1 MNQKEEKE
9 LRENIQHLIKH
20 VKTKRREE
28 ENLFR
33 TTLVELAELE
43 LSNMLRERE
52 VASVDPAPNKST
64 GINVLED
71 LLKKIVPVL
80 EIDYKSLTT
89 NAEQRQSFRA
99 HVINAIVST
108 LTPVEA
114 NNLAGEQEAELNEF
128 DHSVSS
134 YKSKAGGEYS
144 EDAVVEEEVEIAIGD
159 EAGIDDD
166 KFIDIRTDSER
177 KSEEEGEETD
187 PRDEFG
193 LEGQDETGRN
203 MAYAS
208 FKKIETSIIDS
219 YELLSNPEDQELFY
233 DYLIANAKLYFDKFE
248 GELSP
253 EVEEPTNQAYDI
265 AKDDTDLESEPAEDE
280 LEIEL

>member
-1 MNQKEEKE
+1 MNQKEERE
-9 LRENIQHLIKH
+9 LRENIQHLIRH
-20 VKTKRREE
+20 VKAKRKKEE
-28 ENLFR
+28 KLFR
-33 TTLVELAELE
+33 EQLVELAKLE
-43 LSNMLRERE
+43 LSNMLVESE

-99 HVINAIVST
+99 HVINAIVAT

-114 NNLAGEQEAELNEF
+114 NNDASEAEPEM
-128 DHSVSS
+128 
-134 YKSKAGGEYS
+134 
-144 EDAVVEEEVEIAIGD
+144 EDMSLEEEIDIEIGD
-159 EAGIDDD
+159 EDPGDED
-166 KFIDIRTDSER
+166 KFIDIRTDAEKR
-177 KSEEEGEETD
+177 EEEEVEEVD

-193 LEGQDETGRN
+193 LDGQDETGRN

-253 EVEEPTNQAYDI
+253 EVEEPTNQAYDM
-265 AKDDTDLESEPAEDE
+265 AKDDASAEMDPAEDE